1 MEQDRATPI
10 FLTVPGLNNSGPDHW
25 QSLWEQRIPGTRRV
39 EQTDWEQPRRDQ
51 WVSTVQ
57 ASIPDA
63 GGPVILIAHSLG
75 CIAVAS
81 WAAAQSYGQSY
92 GRPVAGALLVAPP
105 AIDRAGAHPLLR
117 QFAPLP
123 SRPLP
128 FPSILVASRND
139 QYATLEQSL
148 RMARIWQSHF
158 VDIGYRGH
166 INAASGLGIGGERPR
181 LLDQVVDA
189 ARRRQDMSRRAQA
202 A

>member
-1 MEQDRATPI
+1 MEWDNAAPV

-25 QSLWEQRIPGTRRV
+25 QSLWEQKLPDTRRV
-39 EQTDWEQPRRDQ
+39 EQADWDAPRRDQ
-51 WVSTVQ
+51 WVATLQ
-57 ASIPDA
+57 ASIADA
-63 GGPVILIAHSLG
+63 DGPIILIAHSLG

-81 WAAAQSYGQSY
+81 WAAAVRDY

-105 AIDRAGAHPLLR
+105 AIDRSGVHPLLR

-123 SRPLP
+123 ARPLP

-139 QYATLEQSL
+139 QYATLEQSIV
-148 RMARIWQSHF
+148 MARLWQSHF

-166 INAASGLGIGGERPR
+166 INAASGLGMWDDGLR
-181 LLDQVVDA
+181 LLDPLIDA
-189 ARRRQDMSRRAQA
+189 ARRRQDVFRRAQA